1 MLYTQAYNDFCERNI
16 LRHLNSMDEM
26 TSWDKKYGQ
35 SKRGYPCIEIGR
47 TISDRKNLFVA
58 YHCVL
63 YFDFVDDSSNMHR
76 NIFEFL
82 DEALLKQYEFGRSWL
97 FPGDVVIVYLKK
109 NL

>member
-1 MLYTQAYNDFCERNI
+1 MDSLNEDI
-16 LRHLNSMDEM
+16 LVLRLDELFL
-26 TSWDKKYGQ
+26 
-35 SKRGYPCIEIGR
+35 IEK
-47 TISDRKNLFVA
+47 TLNLFVA

-63 YFDFVDDSSNMHR
+63 YFDFVDDSSNIHR

-109 NL
+109 DFQN